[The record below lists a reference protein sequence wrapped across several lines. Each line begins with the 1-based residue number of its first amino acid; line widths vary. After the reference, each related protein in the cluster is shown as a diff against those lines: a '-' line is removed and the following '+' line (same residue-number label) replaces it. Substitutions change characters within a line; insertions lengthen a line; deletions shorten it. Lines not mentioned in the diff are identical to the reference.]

1 MKVKTYLVLN
11 RDEINQQIP
20 YAVVCEVMSGAKWNT
35 GKRKRLMKERFT
47 ETEREAICRLHKQ
60 AHSWYLK
67 KGVPEE
73 LKLSVHTLLLWHKLA
88 NFCYEL

>member
-1 MKVKTYLVLN
+1 MKVKTYITLN

-47 ETEREAICRLHKQ
+47 EAEREKIYKLHKQ
-60 AHSWYLK
+60 ARSWHLV
-67 KGVPEE
+67 KGVPDE
-73 LKLSVHTLLLWHKLA
+73 LKLSVNTLLLWQKLA

>member
-1 MKVKTYLVLN
+1 MKVSTYITLN

-20 YAVVCEVMSGAKWNT
+20 YALVCETMSGAKWNT

-47 ETEREAICRLHKQ
+47 EAEREKIYKLHKQ
-60 AHSWYLK
+60 AHNWYLV
-67 KGVPEE
+67 KGVPDE
-73 LKLSVHTLLLWHKLA
+73 LKLSVKTMLLWQKLA